1 MGFINPKEQEKPDT
15 APPTTRRPGDTDL
28 WQISHAMAYFVLP
41 HFAFK
46 SLQKLIDLW
55 IQSPRTCP
63 TFFYLTTCQLKKAE
77 SVTEEAT
84 KFHVHT
90 GKLTE
95 QQDFYLMEHPKPAPV
110 DLSAAPAEQL
120 AEVTAKTLL
129 APYYSVVT
137 VDRTTKAVQYF
148 VLGQAP
154 TGGGT
159 TVRQVLADGRQ
170 IPLASGPK
178 ADGKQFLGFV
188 RTRMA

>member
-1 MGFINPKEQEKPDT
+1 MGFINPKEQEKPET
-15 APPTTRRPGDTDL
+15 GPTMRKPGDADI

-46 SLQKLIDLW
+46 SLQKMIDLW

-84 KFHVHT
+84 KFHAHT

-95 QQDFYLMEHPKPAPV
+95 KYDFYMMEHPKPPPV
-110 DLSAAPAEQL
+110 DLSNLTPEQL
-120 AEVTAKTLL
+120 AVVGPKTVL
-129 APYYSVVT
+129 APYFSVAAVE
-137 VDRTTKAVQYF
+137 RTTKAVQYF

-154 TGGGT
+154 IG
-159 TVRQVLADGRQ
+159 
-170 IPLASGPK
+170 
-178 ADGKQFLGFV
+178 
-188 RTRMA
+188 